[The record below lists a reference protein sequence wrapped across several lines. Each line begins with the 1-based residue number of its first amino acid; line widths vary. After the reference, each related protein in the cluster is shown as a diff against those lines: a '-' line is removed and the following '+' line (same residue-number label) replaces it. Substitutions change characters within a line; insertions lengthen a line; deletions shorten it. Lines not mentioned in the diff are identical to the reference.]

1 MTRRGQLVLLAAVAL
16 ALALV
21 PMALAHLQLG
31 YHEDVR
37 SVSVDNSPLT
47 DTERTL
53 HRALDDAA
61 TGVQSRHDWTD
72 RTTAI
77 ETVRTRLRSTLESLN
92 TSRVTAGLVTLVSY
106 NHTRAADWAASNCP
120 RGKDR
125 QFGSC
130 AADRGVVVQER
141 LGETHVL
148 AAAFDVRITADRS
161 DWQTVTVVRTG
172 GSRDR

>member
-1 MTRRGQLVLLAAVAL
+1 MATR
-16 ALALV
+16 
-21 PMALAHLQLG
+21 P
-31 YHEDVR
+31 
-37 SVSVDNSPLT
+37 
-47 DTERTL
+47 TERTL
-53 HRALDDAA
+53 HRALDEA
-61 TGVQSRHDWTD
+61 TAEVQSQHDWAN
-72 RTTAI
+72 RTAAV
-77 ETVRTRLRSTLESLN
+77 EVVRGQLRPTLRTLN
-92 TSRVTAGLVTLVSY
+92 ASRVTEGLVVRVSY